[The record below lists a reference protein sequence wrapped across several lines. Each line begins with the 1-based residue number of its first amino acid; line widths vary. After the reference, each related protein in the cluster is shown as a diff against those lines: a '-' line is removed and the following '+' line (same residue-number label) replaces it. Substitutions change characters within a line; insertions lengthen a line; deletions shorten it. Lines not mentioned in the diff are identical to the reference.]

1 MKFLRLFSLTFLLLA
16 FSCEKE
22 RTDSDYIK
30 LQRQKVA
37 SAMAA
42 GLSDEYPTEIGE
54 SIDFCLDK
62 AGKVRFMGTLEI
74 EALLEKASKLDGT
87 MPREQYRA
95 MLEEMSG
102 CIHLGMYYDGNT
114 ERPAAIFTLGE
125 IRLKDNFGTFSA
137 YTLLFRFRNSCE
149 VGVREFFESLEFYP
163 YRNQLMD
170 YIKKLMD
177 VLLAS

>member
-1 MKFLRLFSLTFLLLA
+1 MKFLRLTSLILLLLS

-22 RTDSDYIK
+22 MSELSYIR
-30 LQRQKVA
+30 LHRQKVA

-62 AGKVRFMGTLEI
+62 AGNVRFKGTLET
-74 EALLEKASKLDGT
+74 EALLQKASVLDGT

-95 MLEEMSG
+95 LLEDMSG
-102 CIHLGMYYDGNT
+102 CIHLGMYYDGNL
-114 ERPAAIFTLGE
+114 EQPAAVFTLGE
-125 IRLKDNFGTFSA
+125 IRLKDCFGTFSA

-149 VGVREFFESLEFYP
+149 IGVREFFESTEFYP
-163 YRNQLMD
+163 YKKELMD